1 LMISTCSISTVA
13 LLLFFLSLS
22 FCVRLMCTGR
32 PSLVCW
38 GLATAA
44 RLPVSGCGCLP
55 LSGLVLEEF
64 DFGGLG
70 RLTSLLRPVDG
81 RLLGKG
87 WVVA

>member
-1 LMISTCSISTVA
+1 MSTVA

-38 GLATAA
+38 GLATTA

-55 LSGLVLEEF
+55 LSGLALEEF
-64 DFGGLG
+64 DFEGLG
-70 RLTSLLRPVDG
+70 RLTSLLRPVDD

-87 WVVA
+87 WEVA